1 MGLGEGVCPFWK
13 TMGSQSNHDIKYDN
27 QTHNA
32 AINRWFD
39 MVFIYRID
47 NIDIEIVFFVYG
59 IEWN

>member
-39 MVFIYRID
+39 MVLQQLRTY
-47 NIDIEIVFFVYG
+47 
-59 IEWN
+59 